1 MKSQYYIQ
9 QYRKNADKIMIV
21 SLNLFIASYHKKY
34 PDSQAQPLFCVEL
47 SGYFFSMDSEDSP
60 PATPHPVHA
69 AWSYSA
75 THLNL
80 WSRYAID
87 SRHQNRSL
95 LSLRSNPPNEYEQA
109 NLWIEKAPAVPH
121 RKGKS
126 YCIRRICF
134 GAAKASP
141 FPFHTGYFGL

>member
-1 MKSQYYIQ
+1 
-9 QYRKNADKIMIV
+9 
-21 SLNLFIASYHKKY
+21 
-34 PDSQAQPLFCVEL
+34 
-47 SGYFFSMDSEDSP
+47 MDSEDSP

-80 WSRYAID
+80 WPRYAIG

-109 NLWIEKAPAVPH
+109 NLWKEKAPAVPH

-126 YCIRRICF
+126 YCIRRIRF

>member
-1 MKSQYYIQ
+1 
-9 QYRKNADKIMIV
+9 
-21 SLNLFIASYHKKY
+21 
-34 PDSQAQPLFCVEL
+34 
-47 SGYFFSMDSEDSP
+47 MDSKDSP

-80 WSRYAID
+80 WSRYAIG

-109 NLWIEKAPAVPH
+109 NLWKEKAPAVPH

-126 YCIRRICF
+126 YCIRRIRF
-134 GAAKASP
+134 GAAKASTHRLFRP
-141 FPFHTGYFGL
+141 LKCLVQIYKTVLIPVQDLLQHIAVDLLSRKGLK